1 MKTILE
7 NGTIE
12 YRNDKGQ
19 LHREDG
25 PAVEWVDGGKVWFL
39 NGKRHREG
47 GPAVE
52 FAGGYKAW
60 FLNGVN
66 HSEEEFNEKLR
77 RLL

>member
-1 MKTILE
+1 MKKVLA